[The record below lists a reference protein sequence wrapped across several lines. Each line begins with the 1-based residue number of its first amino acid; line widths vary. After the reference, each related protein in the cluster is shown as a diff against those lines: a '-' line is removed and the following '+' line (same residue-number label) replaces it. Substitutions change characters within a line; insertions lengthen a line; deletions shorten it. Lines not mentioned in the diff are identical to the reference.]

1 MSIIQAVA
9 FRSASCSLV
18 RCVEDE
24 GDGVFT
30 TSYWLNGA
38 SLCSVSGS
46 LFPDKGEQPPVFF
59 FTDKMVGSEGEEA
72 FSAIT
77 LELFGKSF
85 TIEEAKEY
93 SLTGKPV
100 KVNKRTAIFQ
110 CIPF

>member
-9 FRSASCSLV
+9 FPSASSLV

-24 GDGVFT
+24 GGGAFT
-30 TSYWLNGA
+30 TSYWLNGE

-59 FTDKMVGSEGEEA
+59 FTEKMVGPEVDEA
-72 FSAIT
+72 FAAVT
-77 LELFGKSF
+77 FDLFGKSF

-110 CIPF
+110 CMPF